1 VCVCWCSAHLWNMS
15 VFVEGQH
22 PRGKGGRFVSKA
34 KPGAGVSLGAGE
46 EDVARHVAR
55 EAMLAGDRL
64 AGEQAIALHEAGQV
78 PSGALMAADRELF
91 CRIGDEVIYPALDDL
106 EDVVR
111 DIHDDGDPEPGGDEW
126 PLLPRDGDRLRQA
139 CRQAGVPDVVASYV
153 EALDDREVVS
163 SRFLASFGP
172 AELSRVDDEVV
183 APAAHRV
190 RRMLMDQPEVRGRD
204 TDDLVA

>member
-1 VCVCWCSAHLWNMS
+1 MS
-15 VFVEGQH
+15 TFTEGLH
-22 PRGKGGRFVSKA
+22 PRGQAGKFTAKA
-34 KPGAGVSLGAGE
+34 KRGAGVSLGAP
-46 EDVARHVAR
+46 EDEAIAHVEQ
-55 EAMLAGDRL
+55 EAMRAGDQL
-64 AGEQAIALHEAGQV
+64 AGEQVVALHEEGMV
-78 PSGALMAADRELF
+78 PSGALMAADAGFF
-91 CRIGDEVIYPALDDL
+91 CQVGDEVIYPALDDL

-153 EALDDREVVS
+153 EALDDRDVVS